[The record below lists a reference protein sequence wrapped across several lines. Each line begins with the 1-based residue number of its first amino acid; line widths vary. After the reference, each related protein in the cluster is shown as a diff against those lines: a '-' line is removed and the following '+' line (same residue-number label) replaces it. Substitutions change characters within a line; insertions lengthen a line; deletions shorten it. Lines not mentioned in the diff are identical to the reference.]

1 MRVRS
6 DVKEAR
12 QWAARRTKLAD
23 MEANLINLIQ
33 LLYK

>member
-1 MRVRS
+1 MQVRS

-12 QWAARRTKLAD
+12 QLTTRRTKLVV
-23 MEANLINLIQ
+23 MEANLINLMQ

>member
-1 MRVRS
+1 MQVRS

-12 QWAARRTKLAD
+12 RWTARRTKLAD
-23 MEANLINLIQ
+23 MEANLINLMQ